1 MSSFDPSPSDTAL
14 AAEHDEWRETQDTRT
29 RIRGVITGTQEPATA
44 AVIADRAGC
53 STNAARKH
61 LTDLVDLGVAR
72 TVDDETTVRY
82 ARNDAYFR
90 WRRANELATTATVE
104 KLLDQLDELETRDTQ
119 FKTQFDA
126 EAPSGVALPD
136 DATHGEL
143 EARLQTLSEW
153 QTVRDSMNRHRDAL
167 RIARQDD
174 DRLTA

>member
-1 MSSFDPSPSDTAL
+1 MSSFDPSPSDTTL

-29 RIRGVITGTQEPATA
+29 RIQGVITGCQEPVTA
-44 AVIADRAGC
+44 AVIADRAQC

-61 LTDLVDLGVAR
+61 LTDLVDLGIAR
-72 TVDDETTVRY
+72 KIDDEATVRY

-104 KLLDQLDELETRDTQ
+104 ELLDELDELETRDTQ

-126 EAPSGVALPD
+126 DAPSDVTLPD

-153 QTVRDSMNRHRDAL
+153 QTVRDSIDRHRAAL
-167 RIARQDD
+167 RIARQDG
-174 DRLTA
+174 DRLTV